1 MKKDNVI
8 LADNLDFQKKHIQI
22 IKDVS
27 MRLAG
32 ILNIDQISVLV
43 LEVLVNTL
51 GYKISAVQL
60 IDEEKKNLRFQI
72 INAPK
77 IVLRLVKRFL
87 GFSPSDVKIP
97 LTERKSYLVQSFL
110 EKRITKSNDLYFF

>member
-1 MKKDNVI
+1 MNSGTMLF
-8 LADNLDFQKKHIQI
+8 LADNLDLQKKHIQI

-43 LEVLVNTL
+43 PEVLVNTL

-60 IDEEKKNLRFQI
+60 IDEEKERIFVFRLLMRLRSFSGWSS
-72 INAPK
+72 AF
-77 IVLRLVKRFL
+77 LAFRRLMLKFR
-87 GFSPSDVKIP
+87 
-97 LTERKSYLVQSFL
+97 
-110 EKRITKSNDLYFF
+110 